1 MSSAVLDASALVAFL
16 NEEPGAD
23 AVEQALGRGAW
34 ISIVNWAEVIS
45 KAAEMG
51 ADPVRVRDE
60 LVQMGVLGKALQ
72 IVTLTEEDAL
82 EMARLRPATR
92 TLGLSLG
99 DRACLAL
106 GQRLGLPV
114 LTADRLWSQ
123 VALDLEIRLI
133 R

>member
-1 MSSAVLDASALVAFL
+1 VSSAVLDASALVAFL

>member
-1 MSSAVLDASALVAFL
+1 MLDASALLAFL

-23 AVEQALGRGAW
+23 AVEGALGKGAL

-72 IVTLTEEDAL
+72 IVTLMDEDAL

-92 TLGLSLG
+92 SLGLSLG

-123 VALDLEIRLI
+123 VTLDLEIRLI